1 MMGTPSRRERRC
13 GNESGTFHC
22 TYIVCVL
29 FLSFVATLLTLPL
42 LQVEAMRRGENIA
55 GGGNTNPT
63 GKMGN
68 ALIVG
73 EEKAEGGEGKFDY
86 ELMYRT
92 YMRIPEDER

>member
-1 MMGTPSRRERRC
+1 
-13 GNESGTFHC
+13 
-22 TYIVCVL
+22 
-29 FLSFVATLLTLPL
+29 
-42 LQVEAMRRGENIA
+42 MRRGENIA